1 MTYKLAL
8 HAPMGSTSCLV
19 RMAAAHVKMLL
30 ITAKT
35 VLLLFL
41 TLHVLHV
48 AQTRKASNMLS
59 STEQLAQHVGKIP
72 S

>member
-41 TLHVLHV
+41 TLHV
-48 AQTRKASNMLS
+48 
-59 STEQLAQHVGKIP
+59 
-72 S
+72 